1 MITILQQSNCL
12 GEFRLLMNESSINYF
27 NHKQIRHVLTVWVT
41 FCKDLTLMLQTV
53 FEQPINPFNDTF
65 ASTNSPWN
73 HFFVIFYI
81 TKKYE
86 FSHKSFNIIRIV
98 FQTVKRITDEL
109 LGGKGL
115 KLWANWV
122 FERIA
127 GDLVLNIDTYLWL
140 SPNGPFVLSSS
151 FID

>member
-41 FCKDLTLMLQTV
+41 FCEDLTLMLQTV

-73 HFFVIFYI
+73 HFFVSNQSDLREREKKKKKGINKLMSLRSWQMSLLAKQNIFMENEAR
-81 TKKYE
+81 K
-86 FSHKSFNIIRIV
+86 
-98 FQTVKRITDEL
+98 
-109 LGGKGL
+109 
-115 KLWANWV
+115 
-122 FERIA
+122 
-127 GDLVLNIDTYLWL
+127 
-140 SPNGPFVLSSS
+140 VLSNSRKYYWES
-151 FID
+151 IYYY